1 MLKTNFEYRK
11 GIFFIRLIGEMNK
24 ENCKS
29 KELEIKQI
37 LTWSNFE
44 YVVINTNFLNKIDL
58 DGLNSIAEI
67 CSITVKQSNLVI
79 CDRFNILKKLRE
91 SLDKLP
97 YREREILL
105 NNTNAMNEYRMKQRN
120 RIKLEYTEKIFEEA
134 NKFLD
139 DINDKLFS

>member
-1 MLKTNFEYRK
+1 MLNSNREEKSMLKTNFEYRK

-58 DGLNSIAEI
+58 DCLNSIAEI

-79 CDRFNILKKLRE
+79 CDRFNILKKLINNI
-91 SLDKLP
+91 P
-97 YREREILL
+97 YIKDEIEVL
-105 NNTNAMNEYRMKQRN
+105 
-120 RIKLEYTEKIFEEA
+120 
-134 NKFLD
+134 
-139 DINDKLFS
+139 

>member
-24 ENCKS
+24 ESCKS

-79 CDRFNILKKLRE
+79 CDRFNILKKLINNI
-91 SLDKLP
+91 P
-97 YREREILL
+97 YIKDEIEVL
-105 NNTNAMNEYRMKQRN
+105 
-120 RIKLEYTEKIFEEA
+120 
-134 NKFLD
+134 
-139 DINDKLFS
+139 